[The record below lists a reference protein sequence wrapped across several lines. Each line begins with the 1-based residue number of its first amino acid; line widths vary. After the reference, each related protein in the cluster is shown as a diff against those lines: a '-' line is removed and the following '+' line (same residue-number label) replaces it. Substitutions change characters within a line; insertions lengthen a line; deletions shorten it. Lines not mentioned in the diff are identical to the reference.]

1 MKLHFLLLVLAGM
14 LLTACAAPVRQYAPP
29 VSAQRPLTFEQAK
42 QLLYSHIFYDHRET
56 LYCCA
61 EFDEQR
67 NVALPYGFASATH
80 WKRSGR
86 VEAEHIVPVE
96 NFGRTFAEWREG
108 HPLCVNKDG
117 QPFKGR
123 RCAELANE
131 TFRNMEDDLHNLY
144 PAIGSV
150 NAARG
155 NKNFAMLGRDVPA
168 SFGTCEM
175 KIEDGKAEPP
185 EPSRGIIARAYLY
198 FDKRYDRF
206 RMSRQ
211 QRKLMET
218 WDRLYPPDA
227 WECERNERIRTI
239 QGNGNEFVE
248 RFCR

>member
-1 MKLHFLLLVLAGM
+1 M
-14 LLTACAAPVRQYAPP
+14 LLTACAAPVRQLAPP
-29 VSAQRPLTFEQAK
+29 VIAQLPLTFEQAK
-42 QLLYSHIFYDHRET
+42 QLLYSDIFYDHREP

-61 EFDEQR
+61 EFDAQR
-67 NVALPYGFASATH
+67 NVALPYGFAAATH

-86 VEAEHIVPVE
+86 VETEHIVPVE

-117 QPFKGR
+117 RPFKGR

-131 TFRNMEDDLHNLY
+131 TFRNMEGDLHNLY

-150 NAARG
+150 NAVRG

-185 EPSRGIIARAYLY
+185 EPSRGIIARAYL
-198 FDKRYDRF
+198 F
-206 RMSRQ
+206 
-211 QRKLMET
+211 
-218 WDRLYPPDA
+218 
-227 WECERNERIRTI
+227 
-239 QGNGNEFVE
+239 
-248 RFCR
+248 